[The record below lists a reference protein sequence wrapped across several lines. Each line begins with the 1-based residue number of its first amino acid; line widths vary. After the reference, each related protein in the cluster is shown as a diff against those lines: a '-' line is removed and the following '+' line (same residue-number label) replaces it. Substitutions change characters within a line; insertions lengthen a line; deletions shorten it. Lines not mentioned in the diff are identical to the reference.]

1 MRAGATPQDN
11 HQKVNPVSTSRS
23 QINTRAA
30 GIVGLAV
37 LCSRVLGLARELI
50 LARLFGAGFAM
61 DAFKAAF
68 RIPNLLRDL
77 FAEGALSTAF
87 VTVFSKKTAQGD
99 DQSAW
104 ALANKVATLAT
115 LVLSSVVIVGV
126 FLAPLLVDTLA
137 GGFSPEKAALTML
150 LTQIMFPFILFVSLA
165 ALVMGLLNS
174 KDVFGAPA
182 MASSFFN
189 IGSIAGGVGLA
200 WWIDPAFGPRSLI
213 GLAIGTLIGG
223 CAQLVAQF
231 PALFRVGYRFRP
243 DFRWNDEGVR
253 SVLRLM
259 GPAVIAASAVQ
270 VNVMINQKFASHIP
284 GDGPVSWLDYAFR
297 LMQLPLGLFGVA
309 IGTVTLPLVARH
321 AGAGDTDG
329 LRSTLAK
336 GLRLGLLLTIPST
349 LGLVFL
355 AEPIIS
361 LIYESGKFDAEATR
375 QTAAALK
382 FYAVGLAAYSGIKVL
397 APAFYAID
405 RRTTPML
412 VSFGAIGTNLLLN
425 WFFTFYLGMGHRGLA
440 LSTGCVAICNFA
452 ALYLLMRKATGS
464 LETGQLVFGSCK
476 LLMAGA
482 AMSAV
487 CFFGARWMAAE
498 WSLSS
503 RAFHALQLGA
513 VIAAAAGVFFLLA
526 RMLRVE
532 EMDDLLGALR
542 RRLKR

>member
-1 MRAGATPQDN
+1 M
-11 HQKVNPVSTSRS
+11 
-23 QINTRAA
+23 
-30 GIVGLAV
+30 GLAV
-37 LCSRVLGLARELI
+37 LCSRLLGLARELI

-61 DAFKAAF
+61 DAFKSAF

-99 DQSAW
+99 DESAW

-115 LVLSSVVIVGV
+115 LVLSVVVIVGV

-200 WWIDPAFGPRSLI
+200 WWIDPEFGPRSLI

-321 AGAGDTDG
+321 AGAGDTEG

-361 LIYESGKFDAEATR
+361 LIYESGKFDAEATL
-375 QTAAALK
+375 QTASALK

-405 RRTTPML
+405 RRTTPMM
-412 VSFGAIGTNLLLN
+412 VSFGAIGANLLLN
-425 WFFTFYLGMGHRGLA
+425 WFFTFHLGMGHRGLA
-440 LSTGCVAICNFA
+440 LSTGCVAICNFV

-464 LETGQLVFGSCK
+464 LETGQLVSGTCK
-476 LLMAGA
+476 LLVAGA

-487 CFFGARWMAAE
+487 CVGGARWMAAD
-498 WSLSS
+498 WVHSN
-503 RAFHALQLGA
+503 RGVHALQLGA
-513 VIAAAAGVFFLLA
+513 VIVAAAVVFFAVA
-526 RMLRVE
+526 RVLRVE
-532 EMDDLLGALR
+532 EMDDLTGALR

>member
-1 MRAGATPQDN
+1 
-11 HQKVNPVSTSRS
+11 
-23 QINTRAA
+23 
-30 GIVGLAV
+30 
-37 LCSRVLGLARELI
+37 
-50 LARLFGAGFAM
+50 M

-99 DQSAW
+99 DKSAW
-104 ALANKVATLAT
+104 DLANKVATLAT
-115 LVLSSVVIVGV
+115 LVLSVVVIAGV
-126 FLAPLLVDTLA
+126 LLAPLLVDTLA

-200 WWIDPAFGPRSLI
+200 WWIDPEFGPRSLI

-243 DFRWNDEGVR
+243 DFHWNDDGVR

-309 IGTVTLPLVARH
+309 IGTVTLPLVARY
-321 AGAGDTDG
+321 AGAGDTEG

-361 LIYESGKFDAEATR
+361 LIYESGKFDGEATR

-405 RRTTPML
+405 RRTTPMM

-452 ALYLLMRKATGS
+452 ALYLLMRNATGS
-464 LETGQLVFGSCK
+464 LETRQLVFGSSK
-476 LLMAGA
+476 LLVAGA

-487 CFFGARWMAAE
+487 CFFGARWMAAD
-498 WSLSS
+498 WGLAG
-503 RAFHALQLGA
+503 RAVHALQLGG